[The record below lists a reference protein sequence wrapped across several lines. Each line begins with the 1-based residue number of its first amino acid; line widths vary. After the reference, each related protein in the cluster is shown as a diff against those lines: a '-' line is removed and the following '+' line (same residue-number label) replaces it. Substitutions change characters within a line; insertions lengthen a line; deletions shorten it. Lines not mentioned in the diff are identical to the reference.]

1 MGDSGEVMTMDVSKF
16 VDRRLH
22 PVRVALGLMNHE
34 LELARGDNTVTLD
47 REMVRSLIE
56 TMSMF
61 VEDFES
67 TNRALKDQNQKK
79 FVQAG
84 ASATASTKVG

>member
-1 MGDSGEVMTMDVSKF
+1 MDVGKF

-34 LELARGDNTVTLD
+34 LELARGDNVVTLD

-61 VEDFES
+61 VEDFEVS
-67 TNRALKDQNQKK
+67 FRALKDQAQKK

-84 ASATASTKVG
+84 AAPPGGTKVG

>member
-1 MGDSGEVMTMDVSKF
+1 MDVGKF

-34 LELARGDNTVTLD
+34 LELARGETTVTLD

-61 VEDFES
+61 VEDFEVS
-67 TNRALKDQNQKK
+67 YRALKDQNQKK
-79 FVQAG
+79 FAPAGNQAAAG
-84 ASATASTKVG
+84 AKVG